1 MAIETKMVA
10 NFAINF
16 VRILPDPY
24 VGAWLTLLHRNLR
37 RWYEPCEGLV
47 HIACENLQ
55 SFSLNNISETLPV
68 CHVNFTLDYFHV
80 EDLRKTV
87 P

>member
-16 VRILPDPY
+16 VRILLEPY
-24 VGAWLTLLHRNLR
+24 VGAWPALVHRNLR

-47 HIACENLQ
+47 HITCENLQ
-55 SFSLNNISETLPV
+55 SFSLNNISETLV
-68 CHVNFTLDYFHV
+68 QCAMLTS
-80 EDLRKTV
+80 R
-87 P
+87 